1 VTFCIGLKCADGLV
15 ALADTQLTTGT
26 AISSA
31 KKISV
36 HQSPTHTLFVLT
48 SGLRSVRDKAITYF
62 EERLQRDE
70 AAQTL
75 RRVYHAANALA
86 DEVRRVYN
94 EDQSWLAASGLQFD
108 LSLII
113 GGQMEDDDQHHL
125 YLIYPQGNWIEV
137 DASSPYVLIGESSYG
152 KPLLDRYWNCGRSLS
167 EGLLVS
173 LLAFDATQT
182 STVSVGAPLDAVVYA
197 RDSFEIHERRFTLEE
212 LAPLVQHWRDTMA
225 QAIDSASPLI
235 EPLARGL
242 LDGNSGAANPN

>member
-1 VTFCIGLKCADGLV
+1 MTFCIGLKCETGLV

-31 KKISV
+31 KKISI

-62 EERLQRDE
+62 EERLERDE
-70 AAQTL
+70 AAQSL

-94 EDQSWLAASGLQFD
+94 EDQAWLVSSGLQFD

-113 GGQMEDDDQHHL
+113 GGQMEDDEHHHL

-152 KPLLDRYWNCGRSLS
+152 KPLLDRYWNCERSLA
-167 EGLLVS
+167 EALRIS
-173 LLAFDATQT
+173 LLAFDATHA
-182 STVSVGAPLDAVVYA
+182 STTSVGMPLDAVVYPSG
-197 RDSFEIHERRFTLEE
+197 SFEMRERRFTQDE
-212 LAPLVQHWRDTMA
+212 LAPLAEHWRRVVIAAVESTAPIVD
-225 QAIDSASPLI
+225 PLI
-235 EPLARGL
+235 QELVPVT
-242 LDGNSGAANPN
+242 SPQ

>member
-1 VTFCIGLKCADGLV
+1 MTFCIGLKCAEGLV

-26 AISSA
+26 VISSA
-31 KKISV
+31 KKVSV

-70 AAQTL
+70 ASQSL

-94 EDQSWLAASGLQFD
+94 EDQSWLAASGLPFD

-113 GGQMEDDDQHHL
+113 GGQMEDDEQHHL

-137 DASSPYVLIGESSYG
+137 DASTPYVLIGESSYG
-152 KPLLDRYWNCGRSLS
+152 KPLLDRFWNCDRSLS
-167 EGLLVS
+167 EGLRVG
-173 LLAFDATQT
+173 LLAFDATRI
-182 STVSVGAPLDAVVYA
+182 STTSVGAPLDAVVYV
-197 RDSFEIHERRFTLEE
+197 RDSFEMREQRFMLEE
-212 LAPLVQHWRDTMA
+212 LAPLSQYWRGTMN
-225 QAIDSASPLI
+225 QAVESTASLVDPLI
-235 EPLARGL
+235 QDLLGRGV
-242 LDGNSGAANPN
+242 GQEHAN